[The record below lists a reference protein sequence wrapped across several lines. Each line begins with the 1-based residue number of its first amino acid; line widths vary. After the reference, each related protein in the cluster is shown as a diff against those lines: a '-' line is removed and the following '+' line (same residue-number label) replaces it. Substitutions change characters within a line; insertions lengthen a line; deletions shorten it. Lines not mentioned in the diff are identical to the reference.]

1 MFKEQ
6 LWSNMEN
13 KQGKIFITKKIEL
26 IEDSLRSRKG
36 FEPLKESQD
45 LESSISICLNKLPQ
59 KTCQRE
65 IFKEDEKPPI
75 QSKNNKRDNS
85 DATLRSN
92 CFLNETY
99 RFDSFLTGQSNNFAF
114 RAIRSLQSED
124 SPNQLVIF
132 GPPGNGK
139 SHLCYALL
147 REFEGRAMYLSSEGF
162 VSQFVSSVYNRSLQK
177 FREQIFQKDLLI
189 IEDLQFLKG
198 KEKSQQELAY
208 IIDNFAKSEKK
219 VILTSDAHPLTEINL
234 CHQLKAKIQN
244 FVICEI
250 KNPDRTLIE
259 KFMNLHL
266 SNLLNERT
274 TQILK
279 ELSYLPSGLSVRSL
293 NAICKKIKMISANNG
308 DISPNL
314 IESVVLEYRTAFA
327 KDFYKKNLLI
337 RAATDLFKTTESDI
351 LARSKKSNAVLARSV
366 LSYILR
372 ESFGFSFQ
380 KISEELNLKDHS
392 SALKLYEKAK
402 TLPSVQELKET
413 LMRHYRGFLSNI
425 ASEN

>member
-1 MFKEQ
+1 
-6 LWSNMEN
+6 MEK
-13 KQGKIFITKKIEL
+13 KQGKIFIAKKIES
-26 IEDSLRSRKG
+26 IQDSLRSQKIS
-36 FEPLKESQD
+36 EPLKESQD
-45 LESSISICLNKLPQ
+45 LESSFSICLNKLLQ
-59 KTCQRE
+59 KSHSEE
-65 IFKEDEKPPI
+65 IFKEEK
-75 QSKNNKRDNS
+75 KLNTDNS
-85 DATLRSN
+85 GVEPRSN
-92 CFLNETY
+92 RFLNETY
-99 RFDSFLTGQSNNFAF
+99 RFDSFLTGQSNNFAYN
-114 RAIRSLQSED
+114 AIRSLHSENG
-124 SPNQLVIF
+124 PNQLVIF

-147 REFEGRAMYLSSEGF
+147 REFEGKAIYLSSEGF

-219 VILTSDAHPLTEINL
+219 VILTSDSHPLTEINL
-234 CHQLKAKIQN
+234 CQQLKAKIQN

-250 KNPDRTLIE
+250 KNPDRALIE

-266 SNLLNERT
+266 FDLLNERNT
-274 TQILK
+274 EIIK
-279 ELSYLPSGLSVRSL
+279 KLSNFPSGLSVRGL
-293 NAICKKIKMISANNG
+293 NAICKKIKMICAHNV
-308 DISPNL
+308 DLSPGL
-314 IESVVLEYRTAFA
+314 IESVVLEYRSAFA

-337 RAATDLFKTTESDI
+337 RAATNLFKTTETDI

-366 LSYILR
+366 LSYTLR
-372 ESFGFSFQ
+372 ESFRFSFQ

-413 LMRHYRGFLSNI
+413 LMRHYRGYLSEATTQI
-425 ASEN
+425 